1 MLEELKTETR
11 TIIIYEAPHHLV
23 RTLQELSDTLGG
35 DRRLTICRELTK
47 RHEEKCRPRLRTVW
61 HIMKSMNRA
70 GNMSSSLPAVPA
82 KR

>member
-47 RHEEKCRPRLRTVW
+47 RHEESCR
-61 HIMKSMNRA
+61 
-70 GNMSSSLPAVPA
+70 
-82 KR
+82 